1 MEPVYCPNG
10 HPNRPG
16 TRICAICLA
25 LLEPSAPAAPPS
37 KSAPRPT
44 APPPR
49 PSVSPPPASPQPAPP
64 RPVEPIAQP
73 GPPPP
78 AAPAPRRRVW
88 PWLVGCLL
96 LLALGVAAVFL
107 LVLPLARLSTSTTSA
122 TLPTAAVTAEAVEP
136 TAVEPTAAA
145 TLTTPPDT
153 ATSPAGET
161 ATDEPTIVATITP
174 LATLVGVVI
183 TPTFAFGPDDNFIQ
197 NGDFDDDWVNG
208 WTREGGED
216 SPGTVEVRPL
226 TDAPDDSALHM
237 AQSGAGVLHLA
248 QRVVLAFP
256 VESLVF
262 RARVRLDGAA
272 GGGRSALILRYED
285 ADGAPLGA
293 SVWHDDSAAATA
305 LWGRG
310 PLPDEDAPVVA
321 RALDDGWQAVEL
333 ALGAELADALP
344 DVDPV
349 AVRQITISLALLGE
363 DGCAPTACATTLE
376 ASQLSLTAEMP

>member
-1 MEPVYCPNG
+1 M
-10 HPNRPG
+10 
-16 TRICAICLA
+16 
-25 LLEPSAPAAPPS
+25 
-37 KSAPRPT
+37 
-44 APPPR
+44 
-49 PSVSPPPASPQPAPP
+49 
-64 RPVEPIAQP
+64 
-73 GPPPP
+73 
-78 AAPAPRRRVW
+78 
-88 PWLVGCLL
+88 
-96 LLALGVAAVFL
+96 AAVFL

>member
-1 MEPVYCPNG
+1 M
-10 HPNRPG
+10 
-16 TRICAICLA
+16 
-25 LLEPSAPAAPPS
+25 
-37 KSAPRPT
+37 
-44 APPPR
+44 
-49 PSVSPPPASPQPAPP
+49 
-64 RPVEPIAQP
+64 
-73 GPPPP
+73 
-78 AAPAPRRRVW
+78 
-88 PWLVGCLL
+88 GCLL

-107 LVLPLARLSTSTTSA
+107 LVLPLARLSTSTTST
-122 TLPTAAVTAEAVEP
+122 TLPTAAVTAEAVVIAEP

-145 TLTTPPDT
+145 TLTTPPNT
-153 ATSPAGET
+153 ATSPAADAA
-161 ATDEPTIVATITP
+161 ATDEPTTVATITP

-208 WTREGGED
+208 WTHEGGED

-237 AQSGAGVLHLA
+237 EQSGAGVLHLA

-262 RARVRLDGAA
+262 RARARLDGTA
-272 GGGRSALILRYED
+272 GQGRSALILRYED

-293 SVWHDDSAAATA
+293 SVWYDDSAAATA

-321 RALDDGWQAVEL
+321 RALAGGWQAVEL

-363 DGCAPTACATTLE
+363 DSCAPAACATTLE